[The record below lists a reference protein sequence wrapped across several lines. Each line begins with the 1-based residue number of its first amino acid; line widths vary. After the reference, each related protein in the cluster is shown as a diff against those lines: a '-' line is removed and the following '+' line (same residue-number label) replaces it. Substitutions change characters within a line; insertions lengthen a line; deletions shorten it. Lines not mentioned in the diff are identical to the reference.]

1 MKNNCVI
8 KNIAFA
14 IKMLTIEINGTLPW
28 CGELYVYREKGWR
41 KWNDLDIPYKLKA
54 RINDHSSD
62 SSNLGLFFIRNFSLT
77 DHFSHS
83 YTYQITADQ

>member
-14 IKMLTIEINGTLPW
+14 IKMLTIEIN
-28 CGELYVYREKGWR
+28 GELYVYREKGWR
-41 KWNDLDIPYKLKA
+41 KWNDLDIPYKLKE

-83 YTYQITADQ
+83 YTYQITAD